1 MNADLYNI
9 LLHTHSVG
17 RWIVL
22 LLLLIAIFNSMVA
35 GSRPFIKSDARTGT
49 LLMIFTDIMFLVGLA
64 LYFFGPRGYNAVKA
78 AADMGA
84 VMKEPFTRFFGVEHI
99 AGMLIAIIFI
109 HIGKAQARKRISDR
123 AKHKRTL
130 IFYLLALLLILATIP
145 WPFREIGASSN
156 WF

>member
-9 LLHTHSVG
+9 LLHSHSVG

-22 LLLLIAIFNSMVA
+22 LLLLIAIFNSLVA

-49 LLMIFTDIMFLVGLA
+49 LLVIFTDLMLLVGLA
-64 LYFFGPRGYNAVKA
+64 LYFLGPKGYALLKGVEMNE
-78 AADMGA
+78 
-84 VMKEPFTRFFGVEHI
+84 VMKNPPIRFFGVEHI
-99 AGMLIAIIFI
+99 VGMLIAIILI

-130 IFYLLALLLILATIP
+130 IFYLLALLIILASIP
-145 WPFREIGASSN
+145 WPFRQVSGH